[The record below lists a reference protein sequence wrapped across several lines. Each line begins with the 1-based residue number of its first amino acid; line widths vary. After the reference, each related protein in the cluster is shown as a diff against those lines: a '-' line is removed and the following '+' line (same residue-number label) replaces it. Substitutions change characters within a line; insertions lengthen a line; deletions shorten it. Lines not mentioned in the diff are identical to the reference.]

1 MGKTQKNFYVP
12 GEELTPE
19 EKEEVLKAS
28 QMSEEE
34 KKKWLAKKSA
44 EAAEKKKVVNFMTDQ
59 FVPFEDR
66 VLVFPDPVDALTAG
80 GLYKPDSAVDKVKP
94 MRGTVVAVGPGK
106 ETVNANAIILALG
119 YHSDNFIN
127 QQTGDNPKY
136 NMDDFKGLLST
147 NKINLKPGD
156 KIYYGNYAGTEFV
169 INDIKYL
176 IMRTADCFG
185 EWKD

>member
-19 EKEEVLKAS
+19 EKEEALKAS
-28 QMSEEE
+28 QMSEDEKRQWL
-34 KKKWLAKKSA
+34 KKKADDA
-44 EAAEKKKVVNFMTDQ
+44 IANKKVVDFMTDK
-59 FVPFEDR
+59 FIPFEDR
-66 VLVFPDPVDALTAG
+66 VLVFPDPVENLTAG

-106 ETVNANAIILALG
+106 ESVNANAIVKALG
-119 YHSDNFIN
+119 YNADNIRA
-127 QQTGDNPKY
+127 QMMGDYPSWNS
-136 NMDDFKGLLST
+136 DDFNALINN
-147 NKINLKPGD
+147 NKINLFPGD

>member
-1 MGKTQKNFYVP
+1 MGKTVKKFYGP

-106 ETVNANAIILALG
+106 ETVNANAIVKALG
-119 YHSDNFIN
+119 YLADNEAAKAA
-127 QQTGDNPKY
+127 GRNPSWY
-136 NMDDFKGLLST
+136 GHDFDDLLQS

>member
-1 MGKTQKNFYVP
+1 MGKTVKNFYGP

-19 EKEEVLKAS
+19 EKEEALKAS
-28 QMSEEE
+28 QMSEDEKRQWL
-34 KKKWLAKKSA
+34 KKKADDA
-44 EAAEKKKVVNFMTDQ
+44 IANKKVVDFMTDK
-59 FVPFEDR
+59 FIPFEDR
-66 VLVFPDPVDALTAG
+66 VLVFPDPVENLTAG

-94 MRGTVVAVGPGK
+94 MRGTVVAVGSGK
-106 ETVNANAIILALG
+106 ESVNANAIVKALG
-119 YHSDNFIN
+119 YHADNQIDALRGDHPMWRSDNF
-127 QQTGDNPKY
+127 D
-136 NMDDFKGLLST
+136 LLLQS